1 MAVELQYCLTVP
13 PGDPQQR
20 PVRFIGK
27 LRCLKDLKWPQIS
40 DYLSPRVDEQTW
52 SAALES
58 VEKNTTV
65 SLWLSNAIVSALPFK
80 VSRHNSPGRPHALS
94 RTVNTLKLHD
104 HPEYAFI
111 IACER
116 SEAYSLGCAV

>member
-40 DYLSPRVDEQTW
+40 DYLSPRVDQQVDL
-52 SAALES
+52 AA
-58 VEKNTTV
+58 
-65 SLWLSNAIVSALPFK
+65 I
-80 VSRHNSPGRPHALS
+80 
-94 RTVNTLKLHD
+94 LKLFFSHD
-104 HPEYAFI
+104 CTI
-111 IACER
+111 D
-116 SEAYSLGCAV
+116 LV